1 MKKIFFFLMVAT
13 LSCGNVYSQAK
24 KPTVKRTSTSISAK
38 QKAEAEAKA
47 KAEAE
52 AAENAR
58 RIAENNS
65 KCRFSLDTGFFVS
78 QQGYDDYVIYEIP
91 EMTASELKSAVYTTL
106 TSMFNSPKD
115 AITNVSD
122 NIIQIE
128 GYSPSLFEDET
139 SMHSKI
145 FNHISFGLVIQFKD
159 GKIRYNSPSLKRY
172 QMKVENSDIQ
182 EQSNISGAN
191 MRRYLSGDK
200 DVDGRLKIIADYF
213 NNIIASI
220 NSKAKKSNDW

>member
-1 MKKIFFFLMVAT
+1 MKKLLLFLLVAT
-13 LSCGNVYSQAK
+13 LGCGNVYSQTKKPVRRTTSVAAK
-24 KPTVKRTSTSISAK
+24 K
-38 QKAEAEAKA
+38 KAEAEAKA

-52 AAENAR
+52 EKAR
-58 RIAENNS
+58 ISENNM
-65 KCRFSLDTGFFVS
+65 KCKFSLETGDFIS
-78 QQGYDDYVIYEIP
+78 QQGYENYVIYEIP

-115 AITNVSD
+115 VITNVSD

-159 GKIRYNSPSLKRY
+159 GKIRYNSPSLKWHHL
-172 QMKVENSDIQ
+172 KLENSDIQ
-182 EQSNISGAN
+182 EQSNISGTN

-200 DVDGRLKIIADYF
+200 DIDGRLKIIADYF

-220 NSKAKKSNDW
+220 NRKAKKSNDW

>member
-1 MKKIFFFLMVAT
+1 MVAT
-13 LSCGNVYSQAK
+13 LGCGNVYSQTK
-24 KPTVKRTSTSISAK
+24 KPVKRTTSVAAK
-38 QKAEAEAKA
+38 KKTETEAKA

-65 KCRFSLDTGFFVS
+65 KCCFSLETGFFVS

-159 GKIRYNSPSLKRY
+159 GKIRYNSPSLKWY
-172 QMKVENSDIQ
+172 HMKVENSDIQ
-182 EQSNISGAN
+182 EQSNISGTN

-200 DVDGRLKIIADYF
+200 DIDGRLKIIADYF

-220 NSKAKKSNDW
+220 NRKAKKSNDW